1 MTRTE
6 SRRDA
11 PALPRDRVSVARRT
25 EARNADTG
33 VRSPGL
39 NPLAVDVTPPDP
51 RLYPPLAAAGLSP
64 DPFDP
69 TQDRA
74 CKLVDLYTLHV
85 AIDLLRELADP
96 GLLALGASADDLL
109 AKGGYVAAFRPALRW
124 LLGRAA
130 AGGLDVRAPLPTT
143 DRAAVRAAC
152 LAIDPSYVPAFT
164 LVDEAAALYPRVAR
178 GETSGDRALL
188 TKASLWV
195 AYFNNGN
202 GYYALNNRVVA
213 AAAAARAAPA
223 GRARVLEVGAGLGS
237 ATEAVLAGL
246 PAVER
251 YQVTEPMPFFRRR
264 AERRLRASHPGV
276 ALQFGSLDVNGRWAE
291 QGVRPAAQTLV
302 VGVNVFHLARDLVA
316 TLREAFEALEPGGW
330 LVAGEA
336 IRPRPHACVG
346 AELPFQILQ
355 SYHAVETDPELR
367 PTPGFL
373 TAEGWAGALGRAG
386 FGEIELVPDAAR
398 LRDLWE
404 GAITAAV
411 CGRRPQA

>member
-1 MTRTE
+1 MIR
-6 SRRDA
+6 
-11 PALPRDRVSVARRT
+11 L
-25 EARNADTG
+25 G
-33 VRSPGL
+33 
-39 NPLAVDVTPPDP
+39 VDVTPPDS
-51 RLYPPLAAAGLSP
+51 RLYPPLAAVGLSP

-96 GLLALGASADDLL
+96 GLLAQGASADELL
-109 AKGGYVAAFRPALRW
+109 VKGGYVAAFRPALGW

-130 AGGLDVRAPLPTT
+130 SGGVDVRRPLPTT

-152 LAIDPSYVPAFT
+152 LAVDPSYVPAFT
-164 LVDEAAALYPRVAR
+164 LIDEAAALYPRVAR
-178 GETSGDRALL
+178 GEVNGDRALL
-188 TKASLWV
+188 MKASLWV
-195 AYFNNGN
+195 AYFDNRN

-213 AAAAARAAPA
+213 AAVAARAVGP
-223 GRARVLEVGAGLGS
+223 ARVLEVGAGLGS
-237 ATEAVLAGL
+237 ASEAVLARL

-251 YQVTEPMPFFRRR
+251 YHVTEPLPFFRKR
-264 AERRLRASHPGV
+264 AERTLRAAHPGV
-276 ALQFGSLDVNGRWAE
+276 ALEFGALDVNGRWAE
-291 QGVRPAAQTLV
+291 QGVRAAAHSLV
-302 VGVNVFHLARDLVA
+302 IGVNVFHLARDLVA

-336 IRPRPHACVG
+336 IRPHPHACVG

-373 TAEGWAGALGRAG
+373 TAEGWSEALRRAG
-386 FGEIELVPDAAR
+386 FSEIALVPDAAR
-398 LRDLWE
+398 LRELWE

-411 CGRRPQA
+411 CGRRPA

>member
-1 MTRTE
+1 VN
-6 SRRDA
+6 
-11 PALPRDRVSVARRT
+11 ALD
-25 EARNADTG
+25 
-33 VRSPGL
+33 
-39 NPLAVDVTPPDP
+39 VDVTPPDP

-96 GLLALGASADDLL
+96 ALLARGASADDLL
-109 AKGGYVAAFRPALRW
+109 AKGGYVVAFRPALGW

-130 AGGLDVRAPLPTT
+130 AAGVGVCTPLPRT

-152 LAIDPSYVPAFT
+152 LAIAPSYVPAFT
-164 LVDEAAALYPRVAR
+164 LMDEAAALYPRVAR
-178 GETSGDRALL
+178 GETNGDRALL
-188 TKASLWV
+188 MKASLWV
-195 AYFNNGN
+195 AYFDNKN

-213 AAAAARAAPA
+213 AAVAARAAGP
-223 GRARVLEVGAGLGS
+223 ARVLEVGAGLGS
-237 ATEAVLAGL
+237 ATEAVLGGL

-251 YQVTEPMPFFRRR
+251 YHVTEPLPFFRRR
-264 AERRLRASHPGV
+264 AERRLRAAHPGV
-276 ALQFGSLDVNGRWAE
+276 ALEFGALDVNGRWAA
-291 QGVRPAAQTLV
+291 QGVRPAGHTLV

-336 IRPRPHACVG
+336 IRPHPHACVG

-373 TAEGWAGALGRAG
+373 TAEGWTEALRRAG
-386 FGEIELVPDAAR
+386 FTEIALVPDAAR

-411 CGRRPQA
+411 CGRRPHA